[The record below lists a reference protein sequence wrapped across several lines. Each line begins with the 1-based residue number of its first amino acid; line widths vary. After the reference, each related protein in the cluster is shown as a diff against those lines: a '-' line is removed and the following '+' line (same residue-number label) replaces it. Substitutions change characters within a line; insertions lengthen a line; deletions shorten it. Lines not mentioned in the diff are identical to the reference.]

1 MLGSVIYVFVLC
13 VGERNV
19 NLCGDFS
26 ELARKSSV
34 PLLILPGEVLMKNW

>member
-1 MLGSVIYVFVLC
+1 VSGSVIYVFVLC

-26 ELARKSSV
+26 ELARKRLKLWV
-34 PLLILPGEVLMKNW
+34 CQGVTLC